1 VDTDKL
7 KEAGKKVL
15 MVVIAAVF
23 LGIPVNDY
31 TTTADTASRWQ
42 KEAIA
47 TYSNE
52 VYQAGMVGEDPPTLD
67 EWVTDNSLTVA
78 LGVWQSLPTNITSA
92 LAGVF
97 VLLQMLWPVFFKG
110 KWAVLDSVMTWL
122 GEFVK
127 RIPAKTSNDVQEVN
141 VRVQDGTG
149 STQK

>member
-1 VDTDKL
+1 
-7 KEAGKKVL
+7 
-15 MVVIAAVF
+15 MVFIAAVF

-31 TTTADTASRWQ
+31 TTTAETSARWQ

-92 LAGVF
+92 LAGIF

-110 KWAVLDSVMTWL
+110 KVPVLDSVMAWL

-127 RIPAKTSNDVQEVN
+127 RIPAKTNTGATETQNSSAQKAEPP
-141 VRVQDGTG
+141 RV
-149 STQK
+149 